1 MDDPRQRYF
10 ARSSPRTTDVP
21 ENRLLWAVLLDAVI
35 QLRSGDAL
43 DAIEAENW
51 LCNHEITDSPFSFD
65 NVCEVLGIES
75 NELAPGLL
83 ACRDRPTNVERRT
96 PLRHIR
102 ASRTRI
108 AACPRRTRTATA
120 SRAPPTRG
128 ETIVRY
134 R

>member
-1 MDDPRQRYF
+1 MDSDPRQRYF

-51 LCNHEITDSPFSFD
+51 IRNHEITDSPFSFD

-83 ACRDRPTNVERRT
+83 ACRDRPTNVEQRT

-108 AACPRRTRTATA
+108 AAFPRRTRT
-120 SRAPPTRG
+120 
-128 ETIVRY
+128 
-134 R
+134 